1 MEFNKLLLK
10 QIKKYLPDANLED
23 VEFKQFIKSVN
34 DSYNSYERDK
44 ELANHVFN
52 ISEQE
57 YIDVNKKLKTEI
69 DEKEISIENLKDA
82 IKEIEGPNTIFSS
95 TSKESLPEIIAY
107 LKKQIEKNKESEKI
121 IKLSEFRMRHAL
133 ETIGDNVW
141 EYDTTEGKIY
151 FSQCENLLLGYES
164 DDYKADSK
172 LWWKCIL
179 KEDRIKIKNRN
190 ELYRSGLLETHSIE
204 YRLKHRDGSIKWMM
218 DRGGVIEKS
227 NDGKPLRI
235 IGTLTDITHLKQVE
249 DDLITSGNR
258 LSHLISNLQEGVL
271 VSDAAGKIV
280 LANSIFCQLFH
291 VKDNAESLIGTE
303 ILTGA
308 NLGKYLFKDAAGFVA
323 TMTELIQ
330 NREIFVGYELKLVDN
345 RVYQCDYI
353 PLFVDGENS
362 GHLLKFKDITK
373 ERLAQS
379 ALQLREEK
387 YRNIIAN
394 MNLGLI
400 EVDLN
405 ENIQFANQSF
415 SDLSGYSISELMG
428 MNSENILPKASELSN
443 AKKIEIQNN
452 SQADAYE
459 LKITTKLGTQKW
471 CLVSGA
477 PKYNDKGEWVGS
489 IGIHLDISAQKKLE
503 KDLIEAREMAE
514 HSAQAKEIFLANM
527 SHEVRT
533 PMNAILGMSKQL
545 QKTTLTEKQNSLL
558 NIINSASENLLVVI
572 NDILDLSKIE
582 AGKLTIENIG
592 FNLHEVV
599 SRAMQ
604 VISHRAEEKGLRL
617 MVDFD
622 TNISTTLIG
631 DPYRTNQIL
640 LNLLSN
646 AVKFTARGYVKIEC
660 QLSKTY
666 STKNQTILISVID
679 SGIGMDEEF
688 QTQLF
693 QKFVQE
699 DKSVARKYGGTGL
712 GMSICKQLIE
722 LMGGKIN
729 VKSKKDI
736 GTTIEVEL
744 MFELGSQA
752 DVPVVNPI
760 VANHEILRNKNILLV
775 EDNEMNRLVACE
787 ALSHYGL
794 HITEAINGL
803 EAVELIKNKK
813 FDIILMD
820 VQMPVMNGFEATE
833 MIRKVFK
840 NDTPIIALT
849 ANALKGESVKCL
861 AAGMDDYISKP
872 FEEDD
877 LVNMMAT
884 WILKK
889 NNQLLKNETSPNASL
904 NPPIYNLTHLERIS
918 RGNQEFIIKMKQLFI
933 AQIPSSMNEIRLAFD
948 DKNFPLL
955 KKTAHKI
962 KPIVQNLGINDL
974 VNDLSEIE
982 SLAHEDADN
991 SELSLIIERASFVLN
1006 QAVEQMK
1013 IDIN

>member
-1 MEFNKLLLK
+1 
-10 QIKKYLPDANLED
+10 
-23 VEFKQFIKSVN
+23 
-34 DSYNSYERDK
+34 
-44 ELANHVFN
+44 
-52 ISEQE
+52 
-57 YIDVNKKLKTEI
+57 
-69 DEKEISIENLKDA
+69 
-82 IKEIEGPNTIFSS
+82 
-95 TSKESLPEIIAY
+95 
-107 LKKQIEKNKESEKI
+107 
-121 IKLSEFRMRHAL
+121 L

-141 EYDTTEGKIY
+141 EYDTNEGKIY

-190 ELYRSGLLETHSIE
+190 ELYRSGVLETHSIE
-204 YRLKHRDGSIKWMM
+204 YRLQHRDGSIKWVM

-227 NDGKPLRI
+227 NDNKPLRI

-249 DDLITSGNR
+249 DDLMTSGNR
-258 LSHLISNLQEGVL
+258 LSHLISNLQEGIL
-271 VSDAAGKIV
+271 VSDASGKIV
-280 LANSIFCQLFH
+280 LSNSVFCQLFH
-291 VKDNAESLIGTE
+291 IDAQPEALIGYDT
-303 ILTGA
+303 LKGA
-308 NLGKYLFKDAAGFVA
+308 QQGKHLFKDADSFVKNIND
-323 TMTELIQ
+323 LIQ
-330 NREIFVGYELKLVDN
+330 NQQICMGDEIQLMNGK
-345 RVYQCDYI
+345 VYQCDYI
-353 PLFVDGENS
+353 PLFVHKIYS
-362 GHLLKFKDITK
+362 GHLLKFKDITE

-379 ALQLREEK
+379 ALQLSEEK

-415 SDLSGYSISELMG
+415 CDLSGYTLSELIG
-428 MNSENILPKASELSN
+428 LNSENILPQASELAL
-443 AKKIEIQNN
+443 AKKIEFKNN
-452 SQADAYE
+452 VQSDAYE
-459 LKITTKLGTQKW
+459 LKLTTKSGEQKW
-471 CLVSGA
+471 CLISGA

-489 IGIHLDISAQKKLE
+489 IGIHLDITSQKRLE

-545 QKTTLTEKQNSLL
+545 QKTSLTDKQNSLL

-646 AVKFTARGYVKIEC
+646 AVKFTPRGYIKIEC
-660 QLSKTY
+660 HLSKTY
-666 STKNQTILISVID
+666 SAKNQTILISVMD

-688 QTQLF
+688 QSQLF

-729 VKSKKDI
+729 VKSKKNI

-744 MFELGSQA
+744 MFELGSHA
-752 DVPVVNPI
+752 DIPITPAI

-803 EAVELIKNKK
+803 EAIELIKNKK

-849 ANALKGESVKCL
+849 ANALKGESVKCID
-861 AAGMDDYISKP
+861 AGMDDYISKP
-872 FEEDD
+872 FEEED

-884 WILKK
+884 WISKK
-889 NNQLLKNETSPNASL
+889 NNHTPAIDSGISKNQ
-904 NPPIYNLTHLERIS
+904 PIYNLTHLERIS
-918 RGNQEFIIKMKQLFI
+918 RGNQEFIIKMKQLFV
-933 AQIPSSMNEIRLAFD
+933 AQIPTSMNEIKAAFED
-948 DKNFPLL
+948 RNFPLL

-962 KPIVQNLGINDL
+962 KPIVQNLGIHDL

-982 SLAHEDADN
+982 ELATEESNN
-991 SELSLIIERASFVLN
+991 SELLLIIERASFVLHE
-1006 QAVEQMK
+1006 AVEQMK